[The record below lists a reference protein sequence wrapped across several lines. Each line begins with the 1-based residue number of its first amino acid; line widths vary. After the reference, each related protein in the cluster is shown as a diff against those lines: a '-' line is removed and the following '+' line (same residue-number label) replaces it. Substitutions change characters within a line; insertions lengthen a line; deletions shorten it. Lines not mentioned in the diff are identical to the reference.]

1 MTLHYGGV
9 LMRKPVFYGICA
21 CLSLSLIAISN
32 PTVQANNFASRED
45 ELMELC
51 ASSTLSNSN
60 KDLCTE
66 FNNYLSQKNRDLKNQ
81 ISTSQ
86 TEIENTKSDITSIE
100 QTLMALNDEII
111 AKQNE
116 IEYLSISIANKQTD
130 IDERENEVRDRMY
143 AMQSHINSNSFINFI
158 FGADSFTDMMSRMD
172 SIEELTEYDKQLI
185 IGLHNDKLAI
195 EEQRSTAATA
205 KANLEEKLTQQA
217 TLQTQYLALL
227 NQQSEMLNTQQETLN
242 QVEESSQAINKAL
255 EELEERSRQTQITG
269 PVTVSGN
276 SEVGVAI
283 AQAALTQ
290 RGKPYTWGGNGPNS
304 FDCSGLVFWAH
315 NQVGVRLG
323 RTTAAGYSRHGQ
335 AISFAETQAGDV
347 VTFFKYGYVSH
358 IGILID
364 SNGTMVHATGR
375 ANEINGQWGGTTR
388 INHISEI
395 GSTIHNFR
403 RLY

>member
-1 MTLHYGGV
+1 MSLQYGGV
-9 LMRKPVFYGICA
+9 SMKKSVFYAVSA
-21 CLSLSLIAISN
+21 CLSLSLFTMGN
-32 PTVQANNFASRED
+32 TNVQANNFAGRED
-45 ELMELC
+45 ELMKLC
-51 ASSTLSNSN
+51 ASSTLSNSDKN
-60 KDLCTE
+60 LCTE
-66 FNNYLSQKNRDLKNQ
+66 FNNYLGQKNRDLKNQ

-86 TEIENTKSDITSIE
+86 TEIESTKSDIASIE
-100 QTLMALNDEII
+100 QSLMALNDEIV

-116 IEYLSISIANKQTD
+116 IQYLTTSIANKEAD
-130 IDERENEVRDRMY
+130 IAARENDVRDRMY

-158 FGADSFTDMMSRMD
+158 FGADNFTDMMARMD
-172 SIEELTEYDKQLI
+172 SVEELTEYDKQLI

-195 EEQRSTAATA
+195 EEQRSIATKA
-205 KANLEEKLTQQA
+205 RANLEEKKTQQA
-217 TLQTQYLALL
+217 ALQTQHLALL
-227 NQQSEMLNTQQETLN
+227 NQQSESLNMQQEALI
-242 QVEESSQAINKAL
+242 QVEESSDAISKAL
-255 EELEERSRQTQITG
+255 EELEERSRQTQIVG

-276 SEVGVAI
+276 SEVGMAI

-315 NQVGVRLG
+315 NQAGVRIG
-323 RTTAAGYSRHGQ
+323 RTTAAGYSQFGRS
-335 AISFAETQAGDV
+335 ISFSETQAGDV
-347 VTFFKYGYVSH
+347 VTFFQYGYVSH

-403 RLY
+403 RMY